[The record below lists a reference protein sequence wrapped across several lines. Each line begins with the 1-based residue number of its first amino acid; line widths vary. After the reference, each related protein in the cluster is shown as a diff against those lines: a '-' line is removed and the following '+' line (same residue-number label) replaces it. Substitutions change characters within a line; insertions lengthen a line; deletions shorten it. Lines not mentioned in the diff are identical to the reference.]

1 MSRLLIGA
9 LLLVIGCS
17 SAPEGPPEGVLE
29 AEAFINVM
37 TDIQL
42 LEASSKKRLRREDD
56 ESAIYRGQYAAI
68 FEAHGITEAEFR
80 SSHAW
85 WFAHP
90 ELLIGVYDGV
100 IEQLNDWERTWTE
113 SEGQRPVRDRK

>member
-1 MSRLLIGA
+1 MSRLLLGLV
-9 LLLVIGCS
+9 LLMFGCS
-17 SAPEGPPEGVLE
+17 GAPEGPPEGVLE
-29 AEAFINVM
+29 AEAFIDLM

-56 ESAIYRGQYAAI
+56 EAAISRGQYIAI
-68 FEAHGITEAEFR
+68 FEAHGITEAEFQ

-85 WFAHP
+85 WFGHP
-90 ELLIGVYDGV
+90 ELLIGIYDGV